1 MLNLTVDQL
10 KNAIM
15 REKGLAIKYTLSR
28 SPALAKFYSKRALEF
43 ETQLGTGHS
52 LKTA

>member
-15 REKGLAIKYTLSR
+15 REKGLAIKYTLSH

-43 ETQLGTGHS
+43 KTKLDTMQS